1 MTVQSLGISE
11 PVMFLG
17 AYVKQVS
24 SSLGL
29 SISPSSVSVTLVEDP
44 LTNTLFAY
52 PDVGGF
58 YTLNVGPNWSFAGIL
73 TRYEIDVRNIG
84 GRSIRLTINDP
95 REIMQNAPVVL
106 APGSQTIVD
115 RVASTQCSVLDIFG
129 TYNYGVFN
137 LSTWN
142 EAGMPARNILM
153 ALTGGSIAIG
163 DGVITIPQQ
172 TLNAFGETYRFDLS
186 ELEAVV
192 DLDYR
197 VNTNLVP
204 LSNLIEEMASRNAF
218 DWYITSSRAA
228 DNIIDVIV
236 HIIDRSEDNQDI
248 GLVDFLAAHP
258 HRVVTATSGI
268 ELRNELSCMVLQGA
282 PVESMQKVD
291 IVGLANEPIDLVAES
306 GIARY
311 VMTEDEM
318 RIVLGG
324 RQAWEVWLSIPSDN
338 GGGGG
343 LSRYGNLIPNSYLR
357 GVTGEDATE
366 LLEKVKNK
374 NIVKHPE
381 RVVDAYINDI
391 NAGHVLA
398 GRIYEKLKSH
408 ADTSYGKR
416 WVHNDISSEIIES
429 CWTRDVIDGDNDP
442 FEHFRQQD
450 GRTRGFVEFLITQ
463 SGSPINLGITSSP
476 DLTNMVST
484 FGDIPAF
491 RNVTQFGKTF
501 ARAVGGNL
509 LASGI
514 VLSLDNQTLDLANS
528 VISMD
533 KSAYTFNKSSSSA
546 ISDKTSLFCA
556 CTIDKDGVVRIESP
570 ILEAKPTV
578 EDLLSRLISAAGGS
592 PPGETLGEI
601 EANLLNQLNALEVQL
616 LAIPVDEDEAFDALL
631 VRYRAVERRLVEV
644 RRRIAAG
651 INKVGGTTDADGNE
665 QDSVLKIV
673 ENLKRIYG
681 PGSFEMHSAA
691 YQPNSVYIP
700 TRSRFLRYGPVFPST
715 LDVNTQ
721 GRLEIVQD
729 DGYAPWEFGG
739 FALMTEAMQLKVD
752 SAISTVR
759 EVFSGTVVVAG
770 FPQYN
775 IGDAIE
781 RNANINNISISFGD
795 GGVTTTYSLQTFTR
809 KFGQFTKEDWTRL
822 AIFANNGGARLL
834 PRRLA
839 NFIENHRVVVN
850 RQFTGRGSSGAS
862 PTTGGAGNLG

>member
-1 MTVQSLGISE
+1 
-11 PVMFLG
+11 MFLG

-44 LTNTLFAY
+44 LTNTLFTY
-52 PDVGGF
+52 PDVGGY

-106 APGSQTIVD
+106 SPGSQTIVD
-115 RVASTQCSVLDIFG
+115 RISGTQCSVLDIFG
-129 TYNYGVFN
+129 SYNYGAFN

-142 EAGMPARNILM
+142 EAGMPARNILL
-153 ALTGGSIAIG
+153 ALTGGSVGIG

-172 TLNAFGETYRFDLS
+172 TLNAFGETYRFELS
-186 ELEAVV
+186 ALEDVI

-204 LSNLIEEMASRNAF
+204 LSNLIEEMSARNAF
-218 DWYITSSRAA
+218 DWYVTSERAS
-228 DNIIDVIV
+228 DNIIDVTV

-248 GLVDFLAAHP
+248 GLVDFLADHP
-258 HRVVTATSGI
+258 NRIVSATSGI

-282 PVESMQKVD
+282 PVETMQKVD
-291 IVGLANEPIDLVAES
+291 IVGLANEPIDLVPES

-324 RQAWEVWLSIPSDN
+324 RQAWEVWLSIPGDD

-343 LSRYGNLIPNSYLR
+343 LSRYGSLIPNSYLR
-357 GVTGEDATE
+357 GITGEDATE

-374 NIVKHPE
+374 NLVKHPE
-381 RVVDAYINDI
+381 RVVDAYINDL

-408 ADTSYGKR
+408 AETSYGKR
-416 WVHNDISSEIIES
+416 WVHNDISAEIIES
-429 CWTRDVIDGDNDP
+429 CWTRDVVDGDNDP

-476 DLTNMVST
+476 NLTNMVST

-570 ILEAKPTV
+570 ILEAKPTS
-578 EDLLSRLISAAGGS
+578 EDLLARLILAAGGS
-592 PPGETLGEI
+592 PAAETLGAI
-601 EANLLNQLNALEVQL
+601 EGNLLNELTSLNSQLA
-616 LAIPVDEDEAFDALL
+616 AATDEDEIEQIQDRIDS
-631 VRYRAVERRLVEV
+631 VNERLTEV
-644 RRRIAAG
+644 RRRISQG
-651 INKVGGTTDADGNE
+651 INKVGGATDADGNE
-665 QDSVLKIV
+665 QDSVVKII

-681 PGSFEMHSAA
+681 PGSFEMHSSA

-715 LDVNTQ
+715 LDINTQ

-739 FALMTEAMQLKVD
+739 FALMAEAMQLKVD

-770 FPQYN
+770 FPEYN

-834 PRRLA
+834 PRRLV
-839 NFIENHRVVVN
+839 NFIENHRVGVN